1 MVGFY
6 YTNRKIGPTLIQM
19 NSQTCL
25 YFDDI
30 EQVLFYT
37 TQWII
42 VSYADLNPSSYNG
55 GKLRNMEFKLENV
68 AGK

>member
-1 MVGFY
+1 
-6 YTNRKIGPTLIQM
+6 M